1 MLAWRLDVG
10 LLSEP
15 GPGFFPLWSA
25 AFLALLAAV
34 LAVLNV
40 RGLRAWERRSRL
52 GDVFNR
58 RTAVCLAA
66 FAAYVATLRLLGFV
80 PSSFLLFLVL
90 TGVVGRSGW
99 RTRLLVS
106 LAAVTLFWVV
116 FEHLLELNLPAG
128 RLVETL
134 RD

>member
-106 LAAVTLFWVV
+106 LAGGDPILGRLRAPARA
-116 FEHLLELNLPAG
+116 ESAG
-128 RLVETL
+128 RAPS
-134 RD
+134 RNPP